1 MKILKKYRC
10 EIEDSWRGSE
20 GYVKQIPFYRGR
32 LKKPVSVI
40 HLTSKTWRNLRKAT
54 NKSEPCFLTGPKIVE
69 GTQKYYYFYDDLVY
83 ESEVHLE
90 PEDVK
95 LIIESE
101 QEKREETILRE
112 LKRVKAKAETEGRVR
127 KAISNEVQ
135 VMVWNRDNG
144 KCVQC
149 GRNKNLEF
157 DHIIPI
163 SQGGSNTARNLQL
176 LCEKCNRSKGSKIGG

>member
-90 PEDVK
+90 PENVK

-112 LKRVKAKAETEGRVR
+112 LKRVKAKAETEGRVEATQQETSNCYVR
-127 KAISNEVQ
+127 NAIGPREVKS
-135 VMVWNRDNG
+135 G
-144 KCVQC
+144 A
-149 GRNKNLEF
+149 
-157 DHIIPI
+157 
-163 SQGGSNTARNLQL
+163 S
-176 LCEKCNRSKGSKIGG
+176 SK